1 MANIGKREFAKK
13 DMNFFSEFAASSQ
26 AVARIMGYMIIGGI
40 VVAAV
45 LITACVVL
53 FVRWGILKAEVK
65 RYDDKFESPE
75 YATLQSDAD
84 ALAAEAATIN
94 QYAYVMNSMIKQVD
108 SETGVEFE
116 VISEIEKHIPSNT
129 ILTYYYIDKD
139 KVEIQGRTHS
149 YYSMTEIGHM
159 LQENEFFTNSNFQ
172 EERYDPSEDYSDEQL
187 LTMYTNGEYTFQFI
201 GTLQS
206 KYTISV
212 TYVSVDN
219 KVLKVEPSVMV
230 DAAGSQTYKEVR
242 EITIAG
248 NTYDLVA
255 ISLNGMTVSEEQL
268 NAVLESD
275 SLTVSAYGDIN
286 VQLQYT
292 VRLSEGEGA

>member
-26 AVARIMGYMIIGGI
+26 AVARVMGYMIIGGI
-40 VVAAV
+40 VVAAI

-65 RYDDKFESPE
+65 KFDDKFASSE
-75 YATLQSDAD
+75 YSTLQSDAD

-94 QYAYVMNSMIKQVD
+94 EHAYIMNSMIKEVD

-129 ILTYYYIDKD
+129 ILTYYHIDKD
-139 KVEIQGRTHS
+139 KVEIHGRTHS
-149 YYSMTEIGHM
+149 YYSMNEIGHM
-159 LQENEFFTNSNFQ
+159 LQANEFFTNSNFH
-172 EERYDPSEDYSDEQL
+172 EERYDPSDDYTEEQIR
-187 LTMYTNGEYTFQFI
+187 TMYMNGEYRFEFL
-201 GTLQS
+201 GTLQA
-206 KYTISV
+206 KYMISV
-212 TYVSVDN
+212 TSVSVDN

-230 DAAGSQTYKEVR
+230 DAAGSQSYEGIR

-248 NTYDLVA
+248 STYDLVA
-255 ISLNGMTVSEEQL
+255 ITINGATASDEQL
-268 NAVLESD
+268 NSVLEND
-275 SLTVSAYGDIN
+275 NLTVTAYGDVI

-292 VRLSEGEGA
+292 VRLSDGEGA